1 MRRSIVRA
9 INICL
14 YAVARDDVDR
24 GLLLLHLIAVFALAV
39 AVLYGFI
46 GVYVVPKLARLAD
59 RDSGLIRA
67 AQYGAAAFFVGCA
80 MTHIAL
86 AEHVLAVPEL
96 VRGHEW
102 AHLLPHVAAG
112 SAAGLAHAR
121 GMTRTRAGCRKAPSS
136 CRPR

>member
-1 MRRSIVRA
+1 MFPCPPAARPHPQSERSHGQHLSLRCQEGRPRQGIM
-9 INICL
+9 
-14 YAVARDDVDR
+14 
-24 GLLLLHLIAVFALAV
+24 LLHLIAGFALAV

-102 AHLLPHVAAG
+102 AHLLPHVAQVIGGGTFAVI
-112 SAAGLAHAR
+112 A
-121 GMTRTRAGCRKAPSS
+121 
-136 CRPR
+136 